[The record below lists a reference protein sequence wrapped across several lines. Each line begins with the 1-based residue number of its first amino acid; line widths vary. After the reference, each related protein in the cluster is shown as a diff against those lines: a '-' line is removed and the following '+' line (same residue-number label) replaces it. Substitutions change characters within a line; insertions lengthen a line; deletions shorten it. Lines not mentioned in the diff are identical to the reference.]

1 VLVSTGSACH
11 SDFGEVSGVLRA
23 MNVPYEIAR
32 GSIRFS
38 LGRYNTKEDIDF
50 TLEVIQKIFERPS

>member
-1 VLVSTGSACH
+1 MTHDTLDLATTVSA
-11 SDFGEVSGVLRA
+11 VLRA
-23 MNVPYEIAR
+23 MNVPYEIVR